1 QRRAARLP
9 AGHDLRW
16 RGPGLWRA
24 LRARRQP
31 DLHHA
36 GAGAAGMAAGARRG
50 TMSFRA
56 FVLRETDGR
65 VAGGIE
71 TLEEADLPKLEP
83 AGGEVTV
90 AVDCSTLNYK
100 DGMILK
106 GLGRLVRRYPHVP
119 GVDFAGR

>member
-1 QRRAARLP
+1 
-9 AGHDLRW
+9 
-16 RGPGLWRA
+16 
-24 LRARRQP
+24 
-31 DLHHA
+31 
-36 GAGAAGMAAGARRG
+36 AAGARRG

-119 GVDFAGR
+119 GVDFAGRVEASDDPRYRPGDAVVLTGWRVG